1 MTGDLAL
8 EAGRAS
14 LTSGSA
20 AKAQRLRLRLLL
32 QRGEYRLDMR
42 QGIPY
47 LSAVFGKGTR
57 AAAETILRRATATSP
72 GIASIEQ
79 WQFTVGADRTASLS
93 LRARTIEGE
102 PVELDAFRL
111 EDNR

>member
-8 EAGRAS
+8 DAGRAS
-14 LTSGSA
+14 LTSGVA
-20 AKAQRLRLRLLL
+20 AKVQRLRLRLLL
-32 QRGEYRLDMR
+32 QRGEYALDLR

-47 LSAVFGKGTR
+47 LTAIFGKGTR
-57 AAAETILRRATATSP
+57 AAAETILRRAVSTSP

-79 WQFTVGADRTASLS
+79 WSFELGADRGARLG

-111 EDNR
+111 EAP